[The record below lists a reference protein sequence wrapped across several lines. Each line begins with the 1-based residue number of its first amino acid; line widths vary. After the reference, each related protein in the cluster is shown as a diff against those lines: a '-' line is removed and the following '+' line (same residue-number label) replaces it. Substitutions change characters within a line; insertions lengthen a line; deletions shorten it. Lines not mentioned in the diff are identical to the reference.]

1 MTTTFVYTPVRV
13 KQEKPDPPVTVTRL
27 GPDAPWAMQ
36 EVAVKKED
44 GGQGEVLRVEPVR
57 RPREFPWSLVPP
69 AKPRI
74 KELRRRS
81 ESPDDEKPEKPRKER
96 RRSESPDDEKP
107 EKPKKKKEGARQVS
121 TQNYAAIEAGAERYG
136 LIDMGPADAGRRSL
150 VVHARKSNKT
160 PHTVLNAIRPGSVLF
175 VKRGR
180 RVGRTMQ
187 LRVRF
192 TTPARYYSPG
202 AKLSTLAIAVDETD
216 WQSLVADA
224 PHI

>member
-69 AKPRI
+69 AKPRN

-81 ESPDDEKPEKPRKER
+81 ESPDDEKPEKPRNKE
-96 RRSESPDDEKP
+96 
-107 EKPKKKKEGARQVS
+107 EKPKKKKKEVS
-121 TQNYAAIEAGAERYG
+121 AQNYAAIEAGAERYG